1 MVGKVEEKEAAMEER
16 LVEETAEETGEDLAG
31 KEEGKEAEKVGE
43 TGETEVAQKK
53 RPQLVVRDP

>member
-1 MVGKVEEKEAAMEER
+1 MGQIRNLLE
-16 LVEETAEETGEDLAG
+16 EETGEDLAG

-43 TGETEVAQKK
+43 TGETEVAPKK

>member
-1 MVGKVEEKEAAMEER
+1 MAEVPVAAKV
-16 LVEETAEETGEDLAG
+16 VEQVVA

-43 TGETEVAQKK
+43 TGETEVAPKK